1 MCTFLHVG
9 IVHCLHT
16 REIQLKHMCMFPQL
30 TTTLSSDVRMHSTA
44 TAIAVEK
51 SLKEEQEKRAEAE
64 RRVQLLEQRV
74 SGEMAA
80 LMEFIMSLL

>member
-1 MCTFLHVG
+1 MHISIT
-9 IVHCLHT
+9 
-16 REIQLKHMCMFPQL
+16 KA
-30 TTTLSSDVRMHSTA
+30 LSSDVCVHSTA
-44 TAIAVEK
+44 TGTAVEK

-80 LMEFIMSLL
+80 SI

>member
-1 MCTFLHVG
+1 MHIST
-9 IVHCLHT
+9 
-16 REIQLKHMCMFPQL
+16 
-30 TTTLSSDVRMHSTA
+30 TTTLSSDVCVHSTA
-44 TAIAVEK
+44 TATAVEK

-80 LMEFIMSLL
+80 SI